1 VSLIIRNDQE
11 FGELDEEASK
21 GHRWGMK
28 VPLFLFFSCSLSFA
42 QQGGAVMPHRQPAP
56 EVILIEAQKATQ
68 ALIDRVVRGDTDAA
82 FKHMNPEWKKIEA
95 RKNGG
100 VVKLERKIKQGFAE
114 LQAKGITLTAAKT
127 KHPNIAFEVDYGHIK
142 KMVNG
147 KLQSVG
153 QEYKQ
158 WMVMVPTV
166 SHATAMDRAVRPP
179 EMHNVLLNSFQIA
192 LCKKGTNDWTFI
204 DGAHITAAELRQL
217 FPFLPKKDED
227 LQFPNRGGRLLEK
240 SQGRGLRGFTPKD
253 GEKEGC

>member
-1 VSLIIRNDQE
+1 MQSPIASLIIRNDQE
-11 FGELDEEASK
+11 LGELDGKACK
-21 GHRWGMK
+21 GHRKGMK
-28 VPLFLFFSCSLSFA
+28 VALFLLFSCSLGFS
-42 QQGGAVMPHRQPAP
+42 QQGGAVMPPRQPAP

-68 ALIDRVVRGDTDAA
+68 ALINQVVRGDTDAA
-82 FKHMNPEWKKIEA
+82 FKYMNLEWKKIEA

-147 KLQSVG
+147 ELQAVG

-166 SHATAMDRAVRPP
+166 SHATAVDRNVRPP
-179 EMHNVLLNSFQIA
+179 EMHNVLLNGFQIA
-192 LCKKGTNDWTFI
+192 LCKKETNDWTFI
-204 DGAHITAAELRQL
+204 DGAHITASQLRQL

-227 LQFPNRGGRLLEK
+227 LHFPNRGGRLLEK
-240 SQGRGLRGFTPKD
+240 
-253 GEKEGC
+253 